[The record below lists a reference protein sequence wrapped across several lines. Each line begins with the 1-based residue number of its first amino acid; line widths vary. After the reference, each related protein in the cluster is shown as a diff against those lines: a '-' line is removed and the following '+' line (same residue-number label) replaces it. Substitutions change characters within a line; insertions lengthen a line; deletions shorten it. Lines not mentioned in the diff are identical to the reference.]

1 MIDIRKL
8 KFNGKL
14 NYQNGLS
21 FYYKDHGRFISF
33 YIDDIR
39 VRRRKIKVTMQP
51 DPNHGRAH
59 VHLDNREYHDASFAV
74 DTGEMLEGN
83 CDRETQG
90 IVKDWIRKH
99 RRDLQQLWNTTKA
112 GGRHEPIVDKIR
124 RNKDFE
130 DFGFKGEEPEILTE
144 IRGVKIWHNGD
155 LIYEEDEGRLKVI
168 GEDNIYVGLPFDFE
182 EGSITFESIDGEVQE
197 KRIK

>member
-99 RRDLQQLWNTTKA
+99 RRDLQQ
-112 GGRHEPIVDKIR
+112 
-124 RNKDFE
+124 
-130 DFGFKGEEPEILTE
+130 
-144 IRGVKIWHNGD
+144 
-155 LIYEEDEGRLKVI
+155 
-168 GEDNIYVGLPFDFE
+168 
-182 EGSITFESIDGEVQE
+182 
-197 KRIK
+197 

>member
-8 KFNGKL
+8 KLNGKF

-33 YIDDIR
+33 YIDDIP

-51 DPNHGRAH
+51 DSNHDRAH
-59 VHLDNREYHDASFAV
+59 IHLANRDYHDASFAV

-83 CDRETQG
+83 CDGETQR
-90 IVKDWIRKH
+90 IVKNWIRKH
-99 RRDLQQLWNTTKA
+99 KRDLQQLWNTTKA
-112 GGRHEPIVDKIR
+112 GERHEPIVDEIR

-130 DFGFKGEEPEILTE
+130 DFGFKGDEPGIMTE
-144 IRGVKIWHNGD
+144 IRCIKIWHNG
-155 LIYEEDEGRLKVI
+155 E
-168 GEDNIYVGLPFDFE
+168 
-182 EGSITFESIDGEVQE
+182 
-197 KRIK
+197 